1 MGRPKSSTAGLADL
15 FLTVYNSRKLSKYKK
30 QIKLQDET
38 LELQAARLDSKM
50 DLIYQSVNMGNQIAM
65 QSTMLMAQGTIT
77 GLLTLTAE
85 VEKLSEQTWNVLSV
99 MNEIDQK
106 EEILGTL
113 RLFLIEIEEEIERL
127 NILKIDFPEFTAAI
141 LDEINLLFI
150 ENNVS
155 IDKFKRMNSV
165 EDIKWAKQVIR
176 EFEQLHHESMHAR
189 AVDEA
194 HSARHELLIETI
206 QIIIELEQNVI
217 QTTAEWTFDEYLAR
231 DTQLQ
236 GLKNKKTKL
245 LQSQLEIQERWTFD
259 EYLTRDTQLQ
269 GLKTK
274 KTKLL
279 QSPLEIQEIIHIL
292 ELEYENKMANAKI
305 PAHLAEKFGKDP
317 ESREQLLRAERAK
330 LKRELQNIVKDM
342 EQKGPEK
349 TKIDLLQSIEYNI
362 LQKIEHLQNEFEV
375 ISQAVKKEEELEA
388 QSKEIEAIKS
398 DIASQWI
405 KISDLIPDQR
415 IDSATLSNLS
425 ESVKRNL

>member
-15 FLTVYNSRKLSKYKK
+15 FLTVYNSRKLSKYNK

-206 QIIIELEQNVI
+206 QTITELEQNVI

-236 GLKNKKTKL
+236 G
-245 LQSQLEIQERWTFD
+245 
-259 EYLTRDTQLQ
+259 
-269 GLKTK
+269 
-274 KTKLL
+274 
-279 QSPLEIQEIIHIL
+279 
-292 ELEYENKMANAKI
+292 
-305 PAHLAEKFGKDP
+305 
-317 ESREQLLRAERAK
+317 
-330 LKRELQNIVKDM
+330 
-342 EQKGPEK
+342 
-349 TKIDLLQSIEYNI
+349 
-362 LQKIEHLQNEFEV
+362 FEV
-375 ISQAVKKEEELEA
+375 ISQAVKKREEELEA